1 MHIRIYH
8 TRKHTHIYIYIDI
21 YDATYIYII
30 VYIYI
35 CIKHQIPRRKCQP
48 QLGVPRGLDVAA
60 VQLLHFIGPGAT
72 AAGTEAAGA
81 QIFLER
87 NRKLGSFCGG

>member
-1 MHIRIYH
+1 MYMHIYIVYTH
-8 TRKHTHIYIYIDI
+8 PHTHIYIYIDI
-21 YDATYIYII
+21 NDAT
-30 VYIYI
+30 

-72 AAGTEAAGA
+72 AAGADAAGA
-81 QIFLER
+81 LIFLAR
-87 NRKLGSFCGG
+87 NRKLGSLMG

>member
-1 MHIRIYH
+1 MHIIHHVYIDVYAYIHCVPPPTH
-8 TRKHTHIYIYIDI
+8 TSIYIDI
-21 YDATYIYII
+21 NDAT
-30 VYIYI
+30 

-72 AAGTEAAGA
+72 AAGAEAAGA

-87 NRKLGSFCGG
+87 NRKLGSLMG